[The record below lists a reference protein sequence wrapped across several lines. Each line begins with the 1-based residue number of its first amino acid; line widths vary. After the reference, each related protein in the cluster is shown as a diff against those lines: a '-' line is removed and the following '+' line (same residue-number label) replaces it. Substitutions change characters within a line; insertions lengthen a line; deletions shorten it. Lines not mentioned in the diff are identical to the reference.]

1 MTTKTSTR
9 RLTRLA
15 ASLVCLVLCCFVLA
29 LPARIALS
37 AQDANSTYSMEEMVG
52 TGHTFFGNTT
62 KGVAQ
67 AIEYVFQQ
75 AGRPSGYIIGEEA
88 SAAFVGGLRYGEGTL
103 YLKNGTQQKVYWQ
116 GPSLGF
122 DIGGNGSRTLVLI
135 YNIDFGAGDLR
146 PFRRH
151 RGHGLFDRRHGSQ
164 LSVEPE
170 AEARANSHRR
180 RRAARR
186 QCWLSEIHRPA
197 DLKSLLSFGRPG
209 LPSLRLAT
217 RGRWR
222 YYPLAPSRKGGS
234 DWASGS

>member
-1 MTTKTSTR
+1 MKTSTR
-9 RLTRLA
+9 RLTRLT

-135 YNIDFGAGDLR
+135 YNIDSAPEIFDHFAGIEGTAYLIGGMGVN
-146 PFRRH
+146 FQ
-151 RGHGLFDRRHGSQ
+151 SNQ
-164 LSVEPE
+164 K
-170 AEARANSHRR
+170 
-180 RRAARR
+180 
-186 QCWLSEIHRPA
+186 
-197 DLKSLLSFGRPG
+197 LK
-209 LPSLRLAT
+209 
-217 RGRWR
+217 
-222 YYPLAPSRKGGS
+222 LAPIRTGVGARLGANVGYLKYT
-234 DWASGS
+234 DQPTWNPF

>member
-1 MTTKTSTR
+1 M
-9 RLTRLA
+9 
-15 ASLVCLVLCCFVLA
+15 
-29 LPARIALS
+29 
-37 AQDANSTYSMEEMVG
+37 G

-135 YNIDFGAGDLR
+135 YNIDSAPEIFDHFAGIEGTAYLIGGMGVN
-146 PFRRH
+146 F
-151 RGHGLFDRRHGSQ
+151 
-164 LSVEPE
+164 EPE

-197 DLKSLLSFGRPG
+197 DLECLLSFGRPG

-222 YYPLAPSRKGGS
+222 YYPLAPSGKGGS